1 MQDSVKADVG
11 WLNDI
16 PIVFKLSDQVLER
29 LKLTL
34 REDEFKVGGDFL
46 SLNNLLKYLL

>member
-1 MQDSVKADVG
+1 MQDSIKADVG

-29 LKLTL
+29 LKLTPINIGKSHV
-34 REDEFKVGGDFL
+34 RETI
-46 SLNNLLKYLL
+46 